1 MQLITS
7 EQSTS
12 ITTDINSKKLI
23 EFLFDELIY
32 NNKNSRFIVKLK
44 YQITTSDKFNLDVL
58 QQILQL
64 EPQFQSQVLYELSRT
79 SQNRE
84 PIPIKIAS
92 KITPEAEQATRLE
105 KQGIEIVHERLIEL
119 LQEEDEDEYGV
130 LKPTTHAFNTA
141 WELVSG
147 ASELLKKSFPKA
159 SASTDDKG
167 GVRLTWTRL
176 EPEREIRLVC
186 PSDKSKKTYLYHESS
201 DKHGIIED
209 VKALTLAGWL
219 QWFNNA

>member
-1 MQLITS
+1 MQLIRS
-7 EQSTS
+7 EQNTST
-12 ITTDINSKKLI
+12 TTDINFNIFLI
-23 EFLFDELIY
+23 NVFSEQLIH
-32 NNKNSRFIVKLK
+32 NIKSRRFIVELK
-44 YQITTSDKFNLDVL
+44 YEITKYEKLNLDIV

-64 EPQFQSQVLYELSRT
+64 EPQFQSQVLYELSRV

-84 PIPIKIAS
+84 PIPIKS
-92 KITPEAEQATRLE
+92 TSNITPEATRFE

-141 WELVSG
+141 WVLVSG

-201 DKHGIIED
+201 NKHGIIED
-209 VKALTLAGWL
+209 VTALTLAGWL